1 MSHSEEK
8 DSVPNLIPITVN
20 VPIPPKSHKDDQYD
34 IDNDTFTDEEVEIEE
49 CEKTK
54 DGFDSD

>member
-8 DSVPNLIPITVN
+8 DSVPNLIPITVH
-20 VPIPPKSHKDDQYD
+20 VPIPPKSPKDDQYD

-49 CEKTK
+49 YEKTK